1 MQKYKN
7 QKNNPNRDIKMLVF
21 LAIAVAVLAI
31 LSNVISNLDFSNE
44 KDTDEINI
52 ANFQN
57 IQEVLEYYNCTYIKE
72 ENSKEDGYET
82 DVYARL
88 SKKLYEDDETSN
100 ENFYNRLIKLSASV
114 LNFKSFRIID
124 TENDI
129 TIAVQCDGQSI
140 KKIFINGI
148 EDYFT
153 YMNSQKS
160 LKEYKEIKTTDFG
173 IDSEELNNLI
183 QGSWSVNSLNLG
195 KTDGIFQEYEQ
206 YLAKGIKI
214 RKINGKIY
222 NIVFTKGYTN
232 SVISGIMVREGFEV
246 AKSKFGTPSFED
258 TENNVYGYKGNDCY
272 VFFSADEISVY
283 RRTKENDYS
292 DFVDLTNKLSN
303 SELDLY
309 QFMNEL
315 TYLWPDYSKYVVN
328 QDSFYITYPLKGIAV
343 KCNYDNTS
351 AIIIYNNCGMTTS
364 QISQCLNMPE
374 VLAQMQVDNVF
385 EAEKDRVS
393 NTKNLLTNCE
403 KFVEENKTENNPLI
417 NSEYSFYAEKDENGN
432 INKIYFVSKDGT
444 KVNREMIEYI
454 DTYAWLS
461 DTLFLYSIPQ
471 KGIYCFNLENNQKM
485 NIISG
490 KEEFKI
496 QSCNNDLL
504 KYDDKEIQ
512 INF

>member
-1 MQKYKN
+1 MQKYKK
-7 QKNNPNRDIKMLVF
+7 QKNNPNRDMNVLVF

-31 LSNVISNLDFSNE
+31 ISNVISNLDFSNE
-44 KDTDEINI
+44 KNTDEINI

-57 IQEVLEYYNCTYIKE
+57 IQEVLEYYNCTYIKQE
-72 ENSKEDGYET
+72 KSVENVYEI
-82 DVYARL
+82 DVYAKL
-88 SKKLYEDDETSN
+88 SKKLYENEKTSN

-114 LNFKSFRIID
+114 LNYKSFRIID

-129 TIAVQCDGQSI
+129 KIAVECDENGI

-153 YMNSQKS
+153 YMNSQQS

-173 IDSEELNNLI
+173 IDAEELSKLI
-183 QGSWSVNSLNLG
+183 QNSWSVNSLDLG
-195 KTDGIFQEYEQ
+195 KADGIFQEYEQ

-232 SVISGIMVREGFEV
+232 SVISGIMVREGFDV
-246 AKSKFGTPSFED
+246 AKSKLGTPSFED
-258 TENNVYGYKGNDCY
+258 TENNVYGYKGNECY
-272 VFFSADEISVY
+272 VFFSKDEISVY
-283 RRTKENDYS
+283 RRPTENDYS
-292 DFVDLTNKLSN
+292 DFVKLANKLSS

-343 KCNYDNTS
+343 KCNYDNTN
-351 AIIIYNNCGMTTS
+351 AILIYNNCGMTTS

-385 EAEKDRVS
+385 ETEKDRVQ
-393 NTKNLLTNCE
+393 NTQSLLTNCE

-417 NSEYSFYAEKDENGN
+417 NSEYSFFAEKDENGN
-432 INKIYFVSKDGT
+432 INKVYFVSKDGN
-444 KVNREMIEYI
+444 KANREMIEYI

-471 KGIYCFNLENNQKM
+471 KGIYCFNLESNQKIS
-485 NIISG
+485 IITG

-496 QSCNNDLL
+496 QSCNNNLL
-504 KYDDKEIQ
+504 KYDDTEIQ